1 MRIKT
6 IPDDFYVQEEIDLAL
21 RDRGPWAVYRVR
33 KVGVTTLD
41 VQTRLASQLGLGRNR
56 VVFPALKDRDAIA
69 VQYATLPA
77 GLPERVEGAGFAA
90 QRVGYRLRPLA
101 PADLRGNAFSL
112 VLRDMEAPEA
122 SRVSRRLEELA
133 RYGLPNYFDD
143 QRFGSLP
150 AQGEP
155 IGKAVLRRDASAA
168 LKAYLTQPFV
178 GDPRVVQDFKRRASA
193 LWPDAHATPDWRAL
207 FQAAPKPSN
216 FRSVLTY
223 LVDHPADHRKALNLI
238 PQRLLSIY
246 LSAYQSLLWD
256 LIAACYLA
264 RVCAEREAPTCI
276 VRIAG
281 RAMPVHLVLD
291 ESTLAELAA
300 TRVALPEHRAR
311 FRSPLVAEIAQ
322 QVLHE
327 EGLRLDDLKARILQK
342 AYLPRGERPVLLFP
356 ASIQVGSPAPD
367 DRYVGRCAMAV
378 GFSLP
383 PGSYATLVL
392 KAAHAAQPERQGGG

>member
-6 IPDDFYVQEEIDLAL
+6 IPDDFCVQEEIDLAL

-41 VQTRLASQLGLGRNR
+41 VQTRMASQLGLGRKR
-56 VVFPALKDRDAIA
+56 VVFPALKDQDAIA

-77 GLPERVEGAGFAA
+77 GLPERVEGTGFAA

-122 SRVSRRLEELA
+122 SRVSGRLRDVA

-150 AQGEP
+150 LQGEP
-155 IGKAVLRRDASAA
+155 IGKAILRRDASGA
-168 LKAYLTQPFV
+168 LRAYLTQPFV
-178 GDPRVVQDFKRRASA
+178 GDPRGVQDFKRRALA
-193 LWPDAHATPDWRAL
+193 LWPDMHATPDWRAL
-207 FQAAPKPSN
+207 FQVAPKPSN

-246 LSAYQSLLWD
+246 LSAYQSLLWN
-256 LIAACYLA
+256 LIAARHLA
-264 RVCAEREAPTCI
+264 RVCAEREAPTGA

-281 RAMPVHLVLD
+281 RAMPLHLVLD
-291 ESTLAELAA
+291 
-300 TRVALPEHRAR
+300 
-311 FRSPLVAEIAQ
+311 
-322 QVLHE
+322 
-327 EGLRLDDLKARILQK
+327 
-342 AYLPRGERPVLLFP
+342 
-356 ASIQVGSPAPD
+356 
-367 DRYVGRCAMAV
+367 
-378 GFSLP
+378 
-383 PGSYATLVL
+383 
-392 KAAHAAQPERQGGG
+392 